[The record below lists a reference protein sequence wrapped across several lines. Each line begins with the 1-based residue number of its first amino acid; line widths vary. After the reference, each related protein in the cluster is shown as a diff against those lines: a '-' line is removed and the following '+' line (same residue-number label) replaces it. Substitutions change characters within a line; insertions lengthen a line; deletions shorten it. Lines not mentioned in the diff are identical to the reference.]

1 MLKNIRYLKVGQ
13 RVIIGFIIMLLLLL
27 VVSFNGLMNLS
38 KLSDETTILGDT
50 ALAKYYTLQARHD
63 VTRYENTPNQNVVN
77 EVNGDLKE
85 AIGNATSAKSLMK
98 SKSNKAVMTELVDKL
113 SQFQTSFNSLVE
125 LEAKKEVASETR
137 AKAVAEADDYIQKI
151 IDIQDNSLNNEK
163 DVVGLQKSFETY
175 KLAKQGYEDFISAR
189 SEVNAY
195 IGNGEDASYNAGVDF
210 LTKSLDSFDKAKKGA
225 TDPTF
230 GIYAKYA
237 IDKIAVYQAS
247 LLEYKE
253 LSTQQVDSKAQ
264 MELSALDITTIAAE
278 GEKGVGDYIGQMKAK
293 AIIVVVV
300 ITLLSALLG
309 IGSTIIISQS
319 IKKPLVDYIEKLNRF
334 GKGDLTVHFDQSG
347 NDELTKMGHALNDME
362 QSLGAIIHEVIST
375 ANKFKEISLEVIDR
389 TNENNQNIES
399 ELENTLRLSSENE
412 ESLSNVSLA
421 IEEISKGTVSSAEAA
436 SESVKA
442 ANATKKISEKVAVDM
457 GAVDNEINQ
466 VGKQAQNISVKMQD
480 VATSVNEIS
489 TFVQRINEIASQTN
503 LLALNA
509 AIEAARAGEQG
520 KGFSVVADE
529 VRKLAEESN
538 RASNEINR
546 IIKVLNEHSNV
557 ALKEIK
563 ASETSIAK
571 VVSTTVETKNGM
583 RQSLDQIEKL
593 STSMESIASVTVEQ
607 AATSE
612 EILATSETVLKVTN
626 GVVNSIGRVSEI
638 AKSSSATTAEDLSNI
653 TQNATEMVEL
663 LSYFNLDE
671 SASNDYASN

>member
-27 VVSFNGLMNLS
+27 VVSFNGLLNLS
-38 KLSDETTILGDT
+38 KLSNETTILGDT

-63 VTRYENTPNQNVVN
+63 VTRYENKPDQNVVN

-85 AIGNATSAKSLMK
+85 AIGNATSAKALMK
-98 SKSNKAVMTELVDKL
+98 SKANQAVMTELIDKL
-113 SQFQTSFNSLVE
+113 SQFQTSFNNLVE
-125 LEAKKEVASETR
+125 LQAKKEVASETR
-137 AKAVAEADDYIQKI
+137 ATAVSEADSYIQKI

-195 IGNGEDASYNAGVDF
+195 IGNGEDASYNAGVDY
-210 LTKSLDSFDKAKKGA
+210 LTKSLDSFAKAKKGA

-237 IDKIAVYQAS
+237 IDKITEYQAS
-247 LLEYKE
+247 LLEYKQ
-253 LSTQQVDSKAQ
+253 LSTQQADSKAQ
-264 MELSALDITTIAAE
+264 MELSAMDISTIAAK
-278 GEKGVGDYIGQMKAK
+278 GEKGVGDYISQMKAK
-293 AIIVVVV
+293 AIIVVVF

-319 IKKPLVDYIEKLNRF
+319 IKKPLVDYIVKLNRF

-347 NDELTKMGHALNDME
+347 NDELTKMGHALNEME
-362 QSLGAIIHEVIST
+362 QSLGSIIHEVIST
-375 ANKFKEISLEVIDR
+375 ANRFKEISLEVIDR

-412 ESLSNVSLA
+412 ESLSNVSIA

-436 SESVKA
+436 SESVIA
-442 ANATKKISEKVAVDM
+442 ANTTKKISEKVALDM
-457 GAVDNEINQ
+457 GAVDAEINQ
-466 VGKQAQNISVKMQD
+466 VGMQAQNISIKMQD
-480 VATSVNEIS
+480 VASSVNEIS

-563 ASETSIAK
+563 ASETSIQK
-571 VVSTTVETKNGM
+571 VVSTTIETKNGM

-593 STSMESIASVTVEQ
+593 SSSMESIASVTVQQ
-607 AATSE
+607 AASSE

-626 GVVNSIGRVSEI
+626 GVVNSIGKVSEI
-638 AKSSSATTAEDLSNI
+638 AKNSSATTAEDLSNI

-671 SASNDYASN
+671 GNAN